1 MIIKF
6 SFIET
11 IRAKN
16 IIFGYLFIIIT
27 LYAVELSFWDTM
39 TKSNGFVNY
48 THDEIIV
55 YILWS
60 VIIFQLT
67 SITGFPENLS
77 FHIEDGSIDRLI
89 IMPKSILLYYSEYA
103 LGQILARLFIMSPLI
118 LFIIIYQNDIP
129 NFIYLF
135 ISLCIGLFINLYLTM
150 ILSCMA
156 FKFRGS
162 YSFIII
168 KDTLSWVLSGAL
180 IPLDVFSDSLKSIFN
195 YIPFQYITYIPVKIA
210 TNSTSI
216 YFIFNGFLIMML
228 LMMIFNFIWNYM
240 LKYNQGYNG
249 NA

>member
-1 MIIKF
+1 MITKF

-16 IIFGYLFIIIT
+16 IIFGYLFLTIT
-27 LYAVELSFWDTM
+27 LYAVELSFWNTM
-39 TKSNGFVNY
+39 TKSNDFVNY
-48 THDEIIV
+48 THDKIII

-67 SITGFPENLS
+67 SINGFPENLS

-89 IMPKSILLYYSEYA
+89 IMPKSILIYYSAYG
-103 LGQILARLFIMSPLI
+103 LGQMLARLFIMSPLI
-118 LFIIIYQNDIP
+118 LFIVIYQKEIP

-135 ISLCIGLFINLYLTM
+135 FSLCIGFFVNLYLTM
-150 ILSCMA
+150 TLSCMA

-168 KDTLSWVLSGAL
+168 KDTLSWVFSGAL
-180 IPLDVFSDSLKSIFN
+180 IPLDVFGDTLKSAFN
-195 YIPFQYITYIPVKIA
+195 YIPFQYITYVPVKIA
-210 TNSTSI
+210 TNSISI
-216 YFIFNGFLIMML
+216 VFIFNGFLVMMS
-228 LMMIFNFIWNYM
+228 LMLIFNLIWNYM